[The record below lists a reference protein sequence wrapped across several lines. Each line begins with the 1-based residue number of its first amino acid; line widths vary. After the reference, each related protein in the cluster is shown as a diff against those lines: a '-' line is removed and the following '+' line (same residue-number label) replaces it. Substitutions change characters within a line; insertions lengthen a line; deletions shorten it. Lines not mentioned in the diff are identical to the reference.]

1 MAAGLEG
8 AAPPTEQELEARA
21 TRSVERP
28 RWLAGVLGVVGI
40 LALWSLLAVT
50 VFAGGGGVPTPWAV
64 VAKMGADGWALYG
77 PNSLVTVSSAAQ
89 GFLWGNALALLL
101 AGAVLVVPQLDGLVT
116 QLGVISYCIP
126 LTAIGP
132 IIQIVFGGRSTSI
145 FLAAVAVFFTTLIG
159 SLLGL
164 RAADRTSIDLVAA
177 YGGSRLQLLLKV
189 RLISALP
196 SLLAALMIAAPAA
209 MLGAIIGE
217 YLGGVDSGLGVALT
231 NAQQQFDVPR
241 TWGLAIA
248 TGAIAGAGY
257 LVFSLVSRV
266 VTPWSAGQ
274 EGTS

>member
-1 MAAGLEG
+1 MGEG
-8 AAPPTEQELEARA
+8 PVLASTDQELEARA
-21 TRSVERP
+21 RRSFERP
-28 RWLAGVLGVVGI
+28 RWLAGATGVVGI

-50 VFAGGGGVPTPWAV
+50 VFADGGGVPTPWAV

-77 PNSLVTVSSAAQ
+77 PNATVTISSAAQ

-177 YGGSRLQLLLKV
+177 YGGSRLQQLLKV
-189 RLISALP
+189 RLVSALP

>member
-1 MAAGLEG
+1 MTDQQVIA
-8 AAPPTEQELEARA
+8 PTEQELEARVK
-21 TRSVERP
+21 RSSERP
-28 RWLAGVLGVVGI
+28 RWLAGVVGVVGI
-40 LALWSLLAVT
+40 LVLWSLLAVT
-50 VFAGGGGVPTPWAV
+50 VFAGGGGVPAPWAV
-64 VAKMGADGWALYG
+64 VAKMGADGWSLYG
-77 PNSLVTVSSAAQ
+77 PNSLITVSSAAQ

-101 AGAVLVVPQLDGLVT
+101 AAAVLVVPQLDGLAT
-116 QLGVISYCIP
+116 QLGVISYCMP
-126 LTAIGP
+126 LTAVGP

-177 YGGSRLQLLLKV
+177 YGGSRLQQLLKV
-189 RLISALP
+189 RLVSALP

>member
-1 MAAGLEG
+1 MTDQTF
-8 AAPPTEQELEARA
+8 APPTEHEVAARV
-21 TRSVERP
+21 RISRERP
-28 RWLAGVLGVVGI
+28 RWLAGAIGIVGI
-40 LALWSLLAVT
+40 LVLWSLLAVT
-50 VFAGGGGVPTPWAV
+50 VFADGGGVPTPWAV
-64 VAKMGADGWALYG
+64 VAKMGSDGWSLYG
-77 PNSLVTVSSAAQ
+77 PNASITVGSAAQ
-89 GFLWGNALALLL
+89 GFLWGNAFALLL

-159 SLLGL
+159 ALLGL
-164 RAADRTSIDLVAA
+164 RAADRTSIDMVAA
-177 YGGSRLQLLLKV
+177 YGGSRLQQLLKV
-189 RLISALP
+189 RLISSLP

-257 LVFSLVSRV
+257 LIFSLVSRA

>member
-1 MAAGLEG
+1 MTDYHV
-8 AAPPTEQELEARA
+8 APPTEQELEAR
-21 TRSVERP
+21 TKRSFERP
-28 RWLAGVLGVVGI
+28 RWLAGVIGVLGI

-50 VFAGGGGVPTPWAV
+50 VFADGGGVPTPWAV
-64 VAKMGADGWALYG
+64 VAKMGADGWSLYG
-77 PNSLVTVSSAAQ
+77 PNSAVTVSSAAQ
-89 GFLWGNALALLL
+89 GFLWGNALALVL
-101 AGAVLVVPQLDGLVT
+101 AGAVLVVPQLDGLAT
-116 QLGVISYCIP
+116 QLGVISYCMP

-177 YGGSRLQLLLKV
+177 YGGSRLQQLLKV
-189 RLISALP
+189 RIVSALP